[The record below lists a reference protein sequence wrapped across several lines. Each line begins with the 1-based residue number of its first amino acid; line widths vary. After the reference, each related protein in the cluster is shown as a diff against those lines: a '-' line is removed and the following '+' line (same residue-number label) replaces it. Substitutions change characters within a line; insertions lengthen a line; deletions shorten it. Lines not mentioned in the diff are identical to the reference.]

1 MEKRYVRG
9 DLGQYL
15 EGIFTKTKKKSE
27 RSVHSV
33 SPQEATDGESLVFQT
48 TRNLQHRDLENQL
61 ALLHISPTN
70 LHDTA
75 NALGHPRP

>member
-15 EGIFTKTKKKSE
+15 EVIFTKTKKKSE

-33 SPQEATDGESLVFQT
+33 SPREATDGESLVFRT
-48 TRNLQHRDLENQL
+48 TPAQEPG
-61 ALLHISPTN
+61 APIG
-70 LHDTA
+70 TA
-75 NALGHPRP
+75 AYFTHKFA